1 MKSNEERRN
10 FRVLAMENIDPQ
22 HTESGAAPKPI
33 EKDYESH
40 KEDPGPAKPAVTEKD
55 ENGAGQA
62 LKWVLPLAVIIG
74 LFIWFVIIK

>member
-1 MKSNEERRN
+1 
-10 FRVLAMENIDPQ
+10 MENIDPQ

-33 EKDYESH
+33 EKDYENH

-62 LKWVLPLAVIIG
+62 LKWVIPIAIIIG
-74 LFIWFVIIK
+74 LIIWFVMRK